1 MGMLDYAVHRKPE
14 TLIKTK
20 LAIMAGEGP
29 RWIRN
34 SKRARYIAQVVLST
48 PPWVDR
54 AALRAIQARARAL
67 SEMSGVEQH
76 IAHVIPLNH
85 PRVCGLTVPW
95 NLEIK
100 PAKVNLAESN
110 HVHLDEQLALF
121 D

>member
-1 MGMLDYAVHRKPE
+1 MGMLDYAVHRRPE
-14 TLIKTK
+14 TLIRVKQEI
-20 LAIMAGEGP
+20 LRGEGP

-54 AALRAIQARARAL
+54 DALKRIQERARQL
-67 SEMSGVEQH
+67 TELSGVDHH
-76 IAHVIPLNH
+76 IAHVVPLNH

-100 PAKVNLAESN
+100 PAKINLAESN
-110 HVHLDEQLALF
+110 NIHLDEQLDLF
-121 D
+121 A